1 MRESNNYEM
10 KNQVVHTEFVDTGY
24 GKNYVKLLQLRREGD
39 AHHIQELEVSVELT
53 LNNQREYL
61 YGDNTDIIATD
72 SQKNTVYILAR
83 KFGVKT
89 PEQFAL
95 LLCNHFLTKY
105 SHVDKAKVYIE
116 QAPWKRMEIDGDK
129 HVHAFLISDEATRF
143 CDCVQARGGK
153 PLVSA
158 GLKKMK
164 ILKTTQ
170 SAFTGFVKDEFR
182 TLPDANDRLFCTVV
196 DSKWWYNTVDHV
208 NFDKVWDTV
217 KQVILETFAG
227 PAHEGVFSPS
237 VQNTLFITEK
247 HVLAGVPQIEKMEME
262 LPNVHYF
269 GVDFTRFPKIN
280 FENNTNEIYMPTDK
294 PSGNIR
300 AAIERKH
307 MSKL

>member
-1 MRESNNYEM
+1 MESKENIM
-10 KNQVVHTEFVDTGY
+10 KDQVVRTEFTDTGY

-39 AHHIQELEVSVELT
+39 AHHIQELEVNVELT

-83 KFGVKT
+83 KYGVKS
-89 PEQFAL
+89 PEEFAI
-95 LLCNHFLTKY
+95 LLCNHFLSKY
-105 SHVDKAKVYIE
+105 SHVDKVTVYIQ
-116 QAPWKRMEIDGDK
+116 QAPWKRMKIDGDK

-143 CDCVQARGGK
+143 CDCVHARGGK

-196 DSKWWYNTVDHV
+196 ESHWWYNTHDHV
-208 NFDKVWDTV
+208 NFDKVWSTV
-217 KQVILETFAG
+217 KKVILETFAG

-237 VQNTLFITEK
+237 VQNTLYLTEK
-247 HVLAGVPQIEKMEME
+247 HVLARIPQIEKIEME

-269 GVDFTRFPKIN
+269 GVDFNRFPKIH
-280 FENNTNEIYMPTDK
+280 FDHNTNEIYMPTDK

-300 AAIERKH
+300 AAIQRKPQ
-307 MSKL
+307 SKL